1 MLSMNIFTNLII
13 FLKIIILLHF
23 SDASYQYDKM
33 KFIKMLG
40 FKCTNL
46 YMYLCLSVGEGDLI
60 IPVSRSSVTLSLRL

>member
-1 MLSMNIFTNLII
+1 MLSMNIFTTLII

-23 SDASYQYDKM
+23 SDAYFQYDKM

-46 YMYLCLSVGEGDLI
+46 NMYLCLSVGDGDLI
-60 IPVSRSSVTLSLRL
+60 IPVTK